1 MIFVHQKKLL
11 QMKNNKSIIK
21 DFKAVKFMREVR
33 DRISKD
39 IQDMTFEE
47 IKKYF
52 EERRKIKLS
61 SK

>member
-11 QMKNNKSIIK
+11 QMKNNENIIK
-21 DFKAVKFMREVR
+21 DFKAVKFMRDVR
-33 DRISKD
+33 DRISND
-39 IQDMTFEE
+39 IKDMTFEE

-61 SK
+61 TK